1 MKRILG
7 IDWGDKKMGVSI
19 SDLLNITATG
29 VGVYYGDKEEKFNI
43 IKELIEKYDIDR
55 IVLGIPIS
63 LSGNIENQGKKIL
76 EIKDEMEKRF
86 DIKIDLVD
94 ERFTSKISKNMFS
107 YEKKKG
113 IKIKEKKVDD
123 DLSSAI
129 IILNSYLS
137 RLRWDI

>member
-19 SDLLNITATG
+19 SDLLHITASG
-29 VGVYYGDKEEKFNI
+29 VGVFYGNKEEKFNI
-43 IKELIEKYDIDR
+43 IEELIKKYDIDK
-55 IVLGIPIS
+55 IVLGMPIS
-63 LSGNIENQGKKIL
+63 LSGEIENQGKKIL
-76 EIKDEMEKRF
+76 EIKNEMENRF
-86 DIKIDLVD
+86 KLKIELVD
-94 ERFTSKISKNMFS
+94 ERFTSKISKNIFS

-113 IKIKEKKVDD
+113 LKIKRKKVED

-137 RLRWDI
+137 RSR

>member
-19 SDLLNITATG
+19 SDLLHITASG
-29 VGVYYGDKEEKFNI
+29 VGVFYGDKEEKMNKI
-43 IKELIEKYDIDR
+43 EELIKKYDVEE
-55 IVLGIPIS
+55 IVLGFPIS
-63 LSGNIENQGKKIL
+63 LSGEIENQGKKIL

-86 DIKIDLVD
+86 KIKTELID
-94 ERFTSKISKNMFS
+94 ERFTSKISKDKFL

-113 IKIKEKKVDD
+113 LKIKQKKVED

-137 RLRWDI
+137 RLK

>member
-7 IDWGDKKMGVSI
+7 LDWGDKKIGVSV
-19 SDLLNITATG
+19 SDLLHITATG
-29 VGVYYGDKEEKFNI
+29 VGVFYGDKEEKFNI
-43 IKELIEKYDIDR
+43 IEDLIKKYDIDK

-63 LSGNIENQGKKIL
+63 LSGEIENQGKKIL

-86 DIKIDLVD
+86 NIKIELID
-94 ERFTSKISKNMFS
+94 ERFTSKISKNIFS

-113 IKIKEKKVDD
+113 VKIKEKKVED

-137 RLRWDI
+137 RSR

>member
-7 IDWGDKKMGVSI
+7 IDWGDKKMGVSV
-19 SDLLNITATG
+19 SDLLHITASG
-29 VGVYYGDKEEKFNI
+29 VGVFYGDKEEKMNKI
-43 IKELIEKYDIDR
+43 EELIKKYDVDE
-55 IVLGIPIS
+55 IVLGFPIS
-63 LSGNIENQGKKIL
+63 LSGEIENQGKKIL

-86 DIKIDLVD
+86 KIKIELID
-94 ERFTSKISKNMFS
+94 ERFTSKISKDKFL

-113 IKIKEKKVDD
+113 LKIKQKKIED

-137 RLRWDI
+137 RLK

>member
-7 IDWGDKKMGVSI
+7 IDWGDKKMGVSV
-19 SDLLNITATG
+19 SDLLHITASG
-29 VGVYYGDKEEKFNI
+29 VGVFYGDKEEKMNKI
-43 IKELIEKYDIDR
+43 EELIKKYDVDE
-55 IVLGIPIS
+55 IVLGFPIS
-63 LSGNIENQGKKIL
+63 LSGEIENQGKKIL

-86 DIKIDLVD
+86 KIKIELID
-94 ERFTSKISKNMFS
+94 ERFTSKISKDKFI

-113 IKIKEKKVDD
+113 LKIKQKKVED

-137 RLRWDI
+137 RLK

>member
-7 IDWGDKKMGVSI
+7 IDWGDKKMGVSV
-19 SDLLNITATG
+19 SDLLHITASG
-29 VGVYYGDKEEKFNI
+29 VGVFYGDKEEKMNKI
-43 IKELIEKYDIDR
+43 EELIKKYDVEE
-55 IVLGIPIS
+55 IVLGFPIS
-63 LSGNIENQGKKIL
+63 LSGEIENQGKKIL

-86 DIKIDLVD
+86 KIKIELID
-94 ERFTSKISKNMFS
+94 ERFTSKISKDKFL

-113 IKIKEKKVDD
+113 LKIKQKKVED

-137 RLRWDI
+137 RLR

>member
-19 SDLLNITATG
+19 SDLLHITASG
-29 VGVYYGDKEEKFNI
+29 VGVFYGNKEEKFNI
-43 IKELIEKYDIDR
+43 IEELIKKYDIDK
-55 IVLGIPIS
+55 IVLGMPIS
-63 LSGNIENQGKKIL
+63 LSGEIENQGKKIL
-76 EIKDEMEKRF
+76 EIKNEMENRF
-86 DIKIDLVD
+86 KLKVELVD
-94 ERFTSKISKNMFS
+94 ERFTSKISKNIFS

-113 IKIKEKKVDD
+113 LKIKRKKVED

-137 RLRWDI
+137 RSR

>member
-7 IDWGDKKMGVSI
+7 IDWGDKKMGVSV
-19 SDLLNITATG
+19 SDLLHITASG
-29 VGVYYGDKEEKFNI
+29 VGVFYGDKEEKMNKI
-43 IKELIEKYDIDR
+43 EELIKKYDVDE
-55 IVLGIPIS
+55 IVLGFPIS
-63 LSGNIENQGKKIL
+63 LSGEIENQGKKIL

-86 DIKIDLVD
+86 KIKIELID
-94 ERFTSKISKNMFS
+94 ERFTSKISKDKFL

-113 IKIKEKKVDD
+113 LKIKQKKVED

-137 RLRWDI
+137 RLK

>member
-7 IDWGDKKMGVSI
+7 IDWGDKKMGVSV
-19 SDLLNITATG
+19 SDLLHITASG
-29 VGVYYGDKEEKFNI
+29 VGVFYGDKEEKMNKI
-43 IKELIEKYDIDR
+43 EELIKKYDVEE
-55 IVLGIPIS
+55 IVLGFPIS
-63 LSGNIENQGKKIL
+63 LSGEIENQGKKIL

-86 DIKIDLVD
+86 KIKIELID
-94 ERFTSKISKNMFS
+94 ERFTSKISKDKFL

-113 IKIKEKKVDD
+113 LKIKQKKVED

-137 RLRWDI
+137 RLK

>member
-7 IDWGDKKMGVSI
+7 IDWGDKKMGVSV
-19 SDLLNITATG
+19 SDLLHITATG

-55 IVLGIPIS
+55 IVLGLPIS
-63 LSGNIENQGKKIL
+63 LSGNIENQGKKII

-113 IKIKEKKVDD
+113 IKIKEKKVND

-137 RLRWDI
+137 RLI

>member
-7 IDWGDKKMGVSI
+7 IDWGDKKMGVSV
-19 SDLLNITATG
+19 SDLLHITASG
-29 VGVYYGDKEEKFNI
+29 VGVFYGNKEEKFNI
-43 IKELIEKYDIDR
+43 IEDLIKKYDIDI

-63 LSGNIENQGKKIL
+63 LSGEIENQGQKIL
-76 EIKDEMEKRF
+76 EIKDEMENRF
-86 DIKIDLVD
+86 KLKIELVD
-94 ERFTSKISKNMFS
+94 ERFTSKISKNIFS

-113 IKIKEKKVDD
+113 LKIKGKKVKD

-137 RLRWDI
+137 RSR

>member
-7 IDWGDKKMGVSI
+7 IDWGDKKMGVSV
-19 SDLLNITATG
+19 SDLLHITASS
-29 VGVYYGDKEEKFNI
+29 VGVFYGDKEEKMNKI
-43 IKELIEKYDIDR
+43 EELIKKYDVEE
-55 IVLGIPIS
+55 IVLGFPIS
-63 LSGNIENQGKKIL
+63 LSGEIENQGKKIL

-86 DIKIDLVD
+86 KIKIELID
-94 ERFTSKISKNMFS
+94 ERFTSKISKDKFL

-113 IKIKEKKVDD
+113 LKIKQKKVED

-137 RLRWDI
+137 RLK